1 MQARSQSGA
10 SSPGRSYATCTQLY
24 CKVQKH
30 REHCTRLVHCHPSSS
45 VPGGNYLHLMAVC
58 FSGMARRH
66 VEIPPRFTT
75 GTSGCQGMANS
86 SSLKTSGGTH
96 STHTSDYNRP
106 VTPLAWQGQD
116 RVCSPYSPGSFSP
129 QVPSPQLASVWGEWE
144 SEPVRASLACQ
155 TPVLL
160 STNQVFTDKSQPSI
174 QIPIAQA
181 TITTIYKG
189 FFCLF
194 CTITE

>member
-1 MQARSQSGA
+1 M
-10 SSPGRSYATCTQLY
+10 
-24 CKVQKH
+24 
-30 REHCTRLVHCHPSSS
+30 
-45 VPGGNYLHLMAVC
+45 
-58 FSGMARRH
+58 
-66 VEIPPRFTT
+66 EIPLRFTR
-75 GTSGCQGMANS
+75 GTSGCQGTANS
-86 SSLKTSGGTH
+86 SSLKTSGGTL

-181 TITTIYKG
+181 TINTIYKG
-189 FFCLF
+189 FLF
-194 CTITE
+194 VLHYHRIVKHIVFSLSPFHRNHSSQMHFPTTRPFFLKGTKKTPHREP